1 MTRLYVAILS
11 LGVILG
17 FGVVSKA
24 HSMSYGSFSNASFS
38 GVTLTPSFT
47 NGVLDYTLALSP
59 TGQIKIGSSFYNI
72 LWLQGLYVVGATSS
86 NNFTATNGVGN
97 PSGWSYDTSPNSSPF
112 NVAGWD
118 GNASAVRIYQGESKT
133 FHFGSLNLG
142 SPAVPTVV
150 GLHVGYSG
158 PNGSPVTAFFK
169 DNEDSIHPLPEPS
182 SLFGLGT
189 ALISA
194 IAYIRRRRK

>member
-1 MTRLYVAILS
+1 MLS
-11 LGVILG
+11 LCVVLG
-17 FGVVSKA
+17 FGLVSKA
-24 HSMSYGSFSNASFS
+24 HSMSYSSFSDASFS
-38 GVTLTPSFT
+38 GVTLTPSFAT
-47 NGVLDYTLALSP
+47 GVLDYALTLTP
-59 TGQIKIGSSFYNI
+59 TGKIQIGSSLYDL
-72 LWLQGLYVVGATSS
+72 LWIQGLYVMGATSS
-86 NNFTATNGVGN
+86 DTFTATNGAGN
-97 PSGWSYDTSPNSSPF
+97 PSGWSYDTSPNSTPF

-142 SPAVPTVV
+142 SPVVPTVI

-169 DNEDSIHPLPEPS
+169 DTDGSIPPLPEPS

-189 ALISA
+189 GLMGAVGLYS
-194 IAYIRRRRK
+194 RRRNRKN